1 MKLWTLY
8 GPVPTHF
15 RAPLRSYPTGTMP
28 LKYWPSWSGMVESGC
43 FSTIRTVLA
52 SIFVSLFGS
61 MEASPAAPKS
71 PSFGFRMR
79 LIE

>member
-1 MKLWTLY
+1 
-8 GPVPTHF
+8 
-15 RAPLRSYPTGTMP
+15 
-28 LKYWPSWSGMVESGC
+28 MVESGC
-43 FSTIRTVLA
+43 FSPIRTVLA
-52 SIFVSLFGS
+52 SIFLSLFGS